1 MNHIVLIAA
10 IGLLSTTTVFAQTAS
25 APLIV
30 VEDRGGDSALPYYQS
45 LHPQPDQAT
54 PPAPMP
60 APRAGN
66 TADAEA
72 AMLPVR
78 STQLSP
84 GEVQRR
90 VIRAPGL
97 TALFLIGDDER
108 SRAWLRQRQAALRE
122 LQAVGLVVNVESMA
136 ALTALR
142 RLAPGLTLSP
152 ASGDDLAQRLG
163 LRHYPVLITA
173 TGVEQ

>member
-30 VEDRGGDSALPYYQS
+30 VEDRGGDSALPYYRSLNPQS
-45 LHPQPDQAT
+45 DQAT

-66 TADAEA
+66 AADAEA

-108 SRAWLRQRQAALRE
+108 SRAWLRQRQAALR
-122 LQAVGLVVNVESMA
+122 
-136 ALTALR
+136 
-142 RLAPGLTLSP
+142 
-152 ASGDDLAQRLG
+152 
-163 LRHYPVLITA
+163 
-173 TGVEQ
+173 